1 MELKSVLQLKIL
13 TADPEQDELCQGDKR
28 NEDGRWPLHNLLP
41 VCHAVEVLHQLGVTL
56 LIPEKKKCSQNY
68 AKKKELTLSQF
79 DPGMD

>member
-41 VCHAVEVLHQLGVTL
+41 VCHAVEVLHQLGVIFLVPTKKMFIFKNAQKS
-56 LIPEKKKCSQNY
+56 IPSKRTY
-68 AKKKELTLSQF
+68 AESV
-79 DPGMD
+79 